1 MKRIF
6 NFIIILLLVIGII
19 NLVSCNADEP
29 ILANTVTDIDGN
41 VYHTVEIGTQTWMV
55 ENLRTKKFND
65 GIAIPEISD
74 SIEWTMTTSPGYCW
88 FKNDSISFKEKYG
101 ALYNWYAVNTGKL
114 APVGWHIPTKNE
126 WETLFA
132 YLGGESLAG
141 GKLKESGTKNWFSPN
156 TNATN
161 LTGFS
166 ALPSG
171 SRFFG
176 KFDNERYLSIYWCTD
191 DDVESAF
198 NFAFLYNTSAVT
210 IGFSDK
216 KSGLSIRC
224 IKD

>member
-6 NFIIILLLVIGII
+6 NFIFILLLVIGII
-19 NLVSCNADEP
+19 NLFSCNADEP

-55 ENLRTKKFND
+55 ENLRTTKFND

-74 SIEWTMTTSPGYCW
+74 STEWTMTTSPGYCW

-101 ALYNWYAVNTGKL
+101 ALYNWYTVNTGKL
-114 APVGWHIPTKNE
+114 APVGWHIPNKNE

-176 KFDNERYLSIYWCTD
+176 KFDNERYLCIYWCTD
-191 DDVESAF
+191 DYFESAF